1 MHISTKGRYA
11 LIIMTEL
18 AKRKKEDKYITL
30 KEIASNNKL
39 SIKYLERIM
48 GSLNKADY
56 FFSSRG
62 IDGGYKLKYD
72 LDYYKIGDI
81 IRLAE
86 GDIKVVDCLGNNLF
100 SCPAKSNCKTYNLWN
115 DLNNLINDY
124 LDSKTLKD
132 II

>member
-1 MHISTKGRYA
+1 
-11 LIIMTEL
+11 MTEL
-18 AKRKKEDKYITL
+18 AKHQSEDKYITL

-62 IDGGYKLKYD
+62 IDGGYKLKHE
-72 LDYYKIGDI
+72 LAYYKIGDI

-86 GDIKVVDCLGNNLF
+86 GDIKVVDCLGNSLF
-100 SCPAKSNCKTYNLWN
+100 SCPAKKKCKTYTLWN

-124 LDSKTLKD
+124 LDSKTLED